1 MRWYL
6 SLCIGSRN
14 SFRYAAER
22 RGMSSALVFSHQGGE
37 RSAED
42 SRRGLIGRPE
52 GRPRPERV
60 LKDAGAPP
68 SFRTDP
74 AAEAGLQPVR
84 SPVPTPNDLFQ
95 LGRDQGSGEGLNP
108 SLRRHAT
115 PLPPPRVATSGRW

>member
-84 SPVPTPNDLFQ
+84 SPVTTLFARDRALDARHQPPTP
-95 LGRDQGSGEGLNP
+95 P
-108 SLRRHAT
+108 PAT
-115 PLPPPRVATSGRW
+115 PAPA

>member
-22 RGMSSALVFSHQGGE
+22 RGMSSALVFAHQGGE
-37 RSAED
+37 GSAEE

-68 SFRTDP
+68 SFRRDR
-74 AAEAGLQPVR
+74 AAEAGPQPVP
-84 SPVPTPNDLFQ
+84 SPV
-95 LGRDQGSGEGLNP
+95 
-108 SLRRHAT
+108 AT
-115 PLPPPRVATSGRW
+115 PQRPCRILARSSTATQAIAWAAPWAV